1 MVLHHNLKGLNM
13 KLCYSPTSPYVRK
26 VMVVAIE
33 TGLDGQIEKLTKNV
47 WAPDTDTVNFNPLGK
62 VPALILDNGTTLFDS
77 PVICEYL
84 DSIGNGGF
92 FPKEGEARWNALRL
106 QALADGVMD
115 AAILRLLEGK
125 RDEGTRSENWITRQK
140 SVMERGL
147 DALENDLDR
156 LGGDLT
162 IGGITVGVMLSY
174 LDFRYVADNWRTS
187 RPGLAD
193 WYDGIADRPS
203 VVATEPKDPT

>member
-1 MVLHHNLKGLNM
+1 MVLHHNLKGQNM

-26 VMVVAIE
+26 VMVIAIE
-33 TGLDGQIEKLTKNV
+33 TGLDAQIEILTKNV
-47 WAPDTDTVNFNPLGK
+47 WAPDTDMVSINPIGK
-62 VPALILDNGTTLFDS
+62 VPALVLDNGNALFDS

-92 FPKEGEARWNALRL
+92 FPKEGDVRWNALRL

-125 RDEGTRSENWITRQK
+125 RDEGTRSENWIARQK
-140 SVMERGL
+140 AAMERGL
-147 DALENDLDR
+147 DALENDLDS
-156 LGGDLT
+156 LSGNLT
-162 IGGITVGVMLSY
+162 IGGITVGIMLSY
-174 LDFRYVADNWRTS
+174 LDFRFAVDHWRAT

-193 WYDGIADRPS
+193 WYEGFASRPS
-203 VVATEPKDPT
+203 VVATEPKDPA